1 MSQLVAVPDLI
12 NLLINHY
19 MKNLFKITFML
30 LSLVALSM
38 RADSLE
44 TPNLTVCKKPQ
55 YPPVHAG
62 SMENVIR
69 YHFKYPAE
77 AWKAQKLMSL
87 DAILLIDSEGKV
99 RDVETEKPIH
109 PALLAE
115 LKRVMQ
121 KTSWYPAS
129 IKDAPVN
136 VKYHQLLEFM
146 SDRIYR
152 FPRGL
157 DTYALNAEKIAKS
170 WRKVSV
176 LSEIGDS
183 DLKTVEDAAG
193 LVPEYLPIA
202 FNLIG
207 YLNASGQSDKA
218 MSVADSCYKAY
229 HSLYVSLDSIPKFVK
244 NIRSSR
250 LGYNGRSEIATAMMR
265 AMSHDISNSPNRDEM
280 FATVLDLIDARIID
294 GDLLEN
300 PSQRELRAS
309 EERVKQMRRSMVEE
323 LAGGRV
329 SFSRSD
335 ELSKRVGP
343 AGGYSLEQISSSLAY
358 WSDKGVV
365 DNAMIVQLTNLIKA
379 EREKILSGKNINKKS
394 INLFGVKALALLLY
408 KGQPAMEEY
417 MAQTIGKTENDELKR
432 YLTETQENFKRN
444 EGLLCDRATMIKSLS
459 CLVPEKCDN
468 TEVKELKE
476 YRKTLADV
484 FPVKWLFKL

>member
-1 MSQLVAVPDLI
+1 
-12 NLLINHY
+12 
-19 MKNLFKITFML
+19 ML
-30 LSLVALSM
+30 LSLIALSM

-136 VKYHQLLEFM
+136 VKYHQFLEFM

-207 YLNASGQSDKA
+207 YLNATGQSDKA

-229 HSLYVSLDSIPKFVK
+229 HSLYKSLDSISFVT
-244 NIRSSR
+244 NIRSAR

-265 AMSHDISNSPNRDEM
+265 AMSHDISNSPNRDEL

-335 ELSKRVGP
+335 ELSKRVGR

-365 DNAMIVQLTNLIKA
+365 DNAMIVQLTNLIKS

-394 INLFGVKALALLLY
+394 INLFGVKALALLLH

-417 MAQTIGKTENDELKR
+417 MAQMIENTDNEKLKN
-432 YLTETQENFKRN
+432 YLTATLENFKRN
-444 EGLLCDRATMIKSLS
+444 EGLLTDKATMIKSLS
-459 CLVPEKCDN
+459 CLVPEKCDDPE
-468 TEVKELKE
+468 TKQLLE
-476 YRKTLADV
+476 YRKTIAAI
-484 FPVKWLFKL
+484 FPVKWLFRL

>member
-1 MSQLVAVPDLI
+1 
-12 NLLINHY
+12 
-19 MKNLFKITFML
+19 
-30 LSLVALSM
+30 LSM

-44 TPNLTVCKKPQ
+44 TPNLTVCKKTQ

-176 LSEIGDS
+176 LSEIRDS

-229 HSLYVSLDSIPKFVK
+229 HSLYKSLDSISFVT
-244 NIRSSR
+244 NIRSAR

-265 AMSHDISNSPNRDEM
+265 AMSHDISNSPNRDEL

-323 LAGGRV
+323 LSGGHL
-329 SFSRSD
+329 SLSRSD
-335 ELSKRVGP
+335 ELSKRVGR

-358 WSDKGVV
+358 WSDKGMV
-365 DNAMIVQLTNLIKA
+365 DNAMIVQLTNLIKS

-408 KGQPAMEEY
+408 KGQQAMEEY
-417 MAQTIGKTENDELKR
+417 MAQMIENTDNEKLKN
-432 YLTETQENFKRN
+432 YLTATRENFKRN
-444 EGLLCDRATMIKSLS
+444 EGLLTDKATMIKSLS
-459 CLVPEKCDN
+459 CLVPEKCDDPE
-468 TEVKELKE
+468 TKQLLE
-476 YRKTLADV
+476 YRKTIAAI
-484 FPVKWLFKL
+484 FPVKWLFRL